1 MMYKWKIGRDNLA
14 ATIYVPYDCKNNC
27 PFCTS
32 KKEYSKLKLDEEA
45 VMDALKK
52 LVKNPNIKEIVFT
65 GGEPTANMSLL
76 TEMIEFV
83 KKNSTKQVYVNTTL
97 PSEDF
102 FSAIGVFNKYV
113 DGVNISRHGTS
124 FVEDCKLFRNIVDDW
139 ALKGILVPIKIN
151 AVLTDKTTLS
161 DVSEIIDRWSDF
173 DHVGVCFRRDF
184 RKTTKETLH
193 AMEGDPILDFL
204 TANLEFEGHA
214 FCDVCD
220 TVHFSGNVAFHR
232 GLEHSSFKIGNTVV
246 VNDII
251 VFPDGFV
258 SYDWDRKPIEE
269 LDGFM
274 MTTSARTPAPKKPA
288 YKIPTLAA
296 KTPTPASVKAPTK
309 APTPE
314 PTYRCG
320 FAFGRCG

>member
-1 MMYKWKIGRDNLA
+1 MYKWKVGRDNLA

-32 KKEYSKLKLDEEA
+32 KKEYSKLKLDEDA
-45 VMDALKK
+45 VREALKN
-52 LVKNPNIKEIVFT
+52 LVKNPHIKEVVFT

-76 TEMIEFV
+76 REMIEFV

-97 PSEDF
+97 PTENF
-102 FSAIGVFNKYV
+102 FDAIGVFNAYV

-151 AVLTDKTTLS
+151 TVLTDKTSLT
-161 DVSEIIDRWSDF
+161 DVSEVIDRWSDF
-173 DHVGVCFRRDF
+173 DHVTVCFRRDF

-193 AMEGDPILDFL
+193 TMKGDPILDFL
-204 TANLEFEGHA
+204 TANLEFEYHS

-220 TVHFSGNVAFHR
+220 TIKFSGNVAFHR
-232 GLEHSSFKIGNTVV
+232 GLEHSSFMIGNTVV

-251 VFPDGFV
+251 VFPDGFI

-269 LDGFM
+269 LDGFIKHHVVTPPATIP
-274 MTTSARTPAPKKPA
+274 TTSKKPA
-288 YKIPTLAA
+288 YKTAVSKPSV
-296 KTPTPASVKAPTK
+296 PTPKPTS
-309 APTPE
+309 TPE
-314 PTYRCG
+314 PAYTSFCG
-320 FAFGRCG
+320 FRRC